1 VTAQLAPR
9 IVVDPAIRFG
19 KPIIEGTRVPVDL
32 LLARLSGGM
41 TVAEVA
47 GEYEVT
53 IEDIQAALA
62 YAAQVIANEEIR
74 LVA

>member
-41 TVAEVA
+41 AMAEVA
-47 GEYEVT
+47 GEYDVT

-62 YAAQVIANEEIR
+62 YAAKVIANEEIR